1 MIWRTHRWMLLL
13 GVVLF
18 IVALSII
25 KHYPTWIEEYYAGV
39 FYPQVSNVNQ
49 WLWSRFDFSI
59 GDLGY
64 CTVLL
69 FGLWSLR
76 TFSFKK
82 HFIQVLTLLGLTMV
96 LFYTSWGIHYLKT
109 PLREQRQLP
118 KILSEAQ
125 LIQSTTYYAQ
135 QLTTLHN
142 KLAVSPDEKVLVDA
156 TPKKILQLA
165 TEVMGT
171 SALRP
176 QNIKGKAKAT
186 LFPTLLS
193 YMGFGGYVNPFT
205 HEAQVNTLQP
215 KLKIITTACHEIAHQ
230 WGYSAEDEANYIS
243 IKASTN
249 TKNLLVA
256 YAGNM
261 LAFQYLTNALYR
273 HDAALAQKQY
283 AAVPKGVLA
292 HFKEVSDFWQQYQ
305 NPFEVVFE
313 KSYDQYLKANHQ
325 QGGIKSYS
333 LVVDLL
339 VDDVINQEQ

>member
-1 MIWRTHRWMLLL
+1 MIWRKHRWILL

-18 IVALSII
+18 VFALSLI
-25 KHYPTWIEEYYAGV
+25 KHYPVWIEVYYTGV
-39 FYPQVSNVNQ
+39 FYPFISTLNQ

-64 CTVLL
+64 CTAIL

-76 TFSFKK
+76 KFSFKR
-82 HFIQVLTLLGLTMV
+82 HFIFVLTSLGLTMV
-96 LFYTSWGIHYLKT
+96 LFYTAWGIHYFKT
-109 PLREQRQLP
+109 PIREQRQLP
-118 KILSEAQ
+118 EMLSEVQ

-135 QLTTLHN
+135 QLTALHN
-142 KLAVSPDEKVLVDA
+142 KLAASPDDKVLIEA
-156 TPKKILQLA
+156 SPKKILQLA
-165 TEVMGT
+165 TEVMGS

-176 QNIKGKAKAT
+176 YKINGKAKAT
-186 LFPTLLS
+186 LFPTLLG
-193 YMGFGGYVNPFT
+193 YMGFGGYLNPFT

-243 IKASTN
+243 IKASTSAE
-249 TKNLLVA
+249 NLLVA

-261 LAFQYLTNALYR
+261 LAFQYLNNALYR
-273 HDAALAQKQY
+273 YDAGLAQKQY
-283 AAVPKGVLA
+283 AIVPKGVLA
-292 HFKEVSDFWQQYQ
+292 HFKEVSDFWKQYQ
-305 NPFEVVFE
+305 NPFEVIFE

-325 QGGIKSYS
+325 QEGIKSYS

-339 VDDVINQEQ
+339 VDDFINR